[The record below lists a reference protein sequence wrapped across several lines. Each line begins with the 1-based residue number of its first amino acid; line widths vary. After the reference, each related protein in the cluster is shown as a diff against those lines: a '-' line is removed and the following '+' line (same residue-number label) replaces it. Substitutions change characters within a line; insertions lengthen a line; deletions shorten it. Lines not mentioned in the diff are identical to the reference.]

1 MSLATSGSGFRPVQ
15 AVETASVPEVRLGM
29 LGYNFMGKAHCNAYL
44 KFPHMFWPPTARV
57 RMVAICGRTE
67 PAVAEAARR
76 YGFEGY
82 YTDWRDLVADARLT
96 LFDNVAWHSAH
107 VEPCIAAAE
116 AGKHVLCEKPLATN
130 AADARR
136 MLDAAMRAGVK
147 HMVAFN
153 YRFAPAVQLARR
165 IIEEG
170 YLGRLHHIR
179 IRYLQDHQ
187 AEPNT
192 PVPFKIGAGKGGVLL
207 GLGSHVIDLARFLA
221 GEPASVS
228 GLVTT
233 FNRERPDADG
243 SGRLV
248 AVTDDDSFVANV
260 AFRNGALGTLEA
272 SYVCAGRKNQLVVE
286 VNGVRGSLTW
296 DLEDLNR
303 LSVYLEGRDKFP
315 GVTGFENVLVTEAHH
330 PYQRYWWPFGHISG
344 WEHLHANLIH
354 HFVDAVAN
362 DHPVGPYAPTFADG
376 YKAALV
382 AEAIEESCTTGR
394 RVALGDD
401 QGA

>member
-1 MSLATSGSGFRPVQ
+1 M
-15 AVETASVPEVRLGM
+15 GM
-29 LGYNFMGKAHCNAYL
+29 LGYNFMGKAHSNAYL
-44 KFPHMFWPPTARV
+44 KFPHMFWPPTASV
-57 RMVAICGRTE
+57 HLIAICGRTE

-76 YGFEGY
+76 YGFDGY
-82 YTDWRDLVADARLT
+82 YTDWRELVADDRVT

-130 AADARR
+130 AQDSRR
-136 MLDAAMRAGVK
+136 MLNAAKTAGVK
-147 HMVAFN
+147 HMVVFN
-153 YRFAPAVQLARR
+153 YRFAPAVQLARQ
-165 IIEEG
+165 IIAEG

-187 AEPNT
+187 ADPERPL
-192 PVPFKIGAGKGGVLL
+192 PFKIGAGKGGVLL

-221 GEPASVS
+221 GEPVSVS

-233 FNRERPDADG
+233 FNRERPAADG
-243 SGRLV
+243 FGRLV
-248 AVTDDDSFVANV
+248 ATTDDDSFVVNLE
-260 AFRNGALGTLEA
+260 FQSGALGTLEA
-272 SYVCAGRKNQLVVE
+272 SYVCAGRKNHLVLE

-303 LSVYLEGRDKFP
+303 LHVYLEGRDKHPEF
-315 GVTGFENVLVTEAHH
+315 TGFEDVLVTEAHH
-330 PYQRYWWPFGHISG
+330 PYHRYWWPFGHISG

-362 DHPVGPYAPTFADG
+362 DRPVSQFAPTFEDG
-376 YKAALV
+376 YKAAVV
-382 AEAIEESCTTGR
+382 ADAIEESCSTGR
-394 RVALGDD
+394 RVVIVYD
-401 QGA
+401 QGD